1 MWKYKLFWTYDHV
14 DWIIHVLKVV
24 KAEKT
29 QVKTLIMRIV
39 YVDLIFAII
48 NSSECNCFG
57 VDEDI
62 IYETYIFKTR
72 QVN

>member
-1 MWKYKLFWTYDHV
+1 M
-14 DWIIHVLKVV
+14 LKVV
-24 KAEKT
+24 RAEKT

-39 YVDLIFAII
+39 SVDLIFAII
-48 NSSECNCFG
+48 NSSKCNCFG

>member
-1 MWKYKLFWTYDHV
+1 M
-14 DWIIHVLKVV
+14 LKVV